1 MSSRT
6 GSDFGSLGNHTGG
19 PTGRTVRR
27 PGSTSWVEVDDAQYW
42 RPGLL
47 VSWSRAP
54 SGWLALVAWVGPDGL
69 QVATVP
75 STRVRPARPV
85 PPPGAGA

>member
-1 MSSRT
+1 MSSRV
-6 GSDFGSLGNHTGG
+6 GSGFGSLGDRTGG
-19 PTGRTVRR
+19 TGRPQAGRSGRT
-27 PGSTSWVEVDDAQYW
+27 PWVEVDDAECW

-54 SGWLALVAWVGPDGL
+54 GGWLALVAWVGPDGL

-75 STRVRPARPV
+75 STRVRPV
-85 PPPGAGA
+85 PPTAGP